1 MKDHEEG
8 RLKFKNV
15 MQPAEAAVYFEAIV
29 DGLRR
34 GSLQLQ
40 HTGEKLVLE
49 PVGDLKVEIK
59 ASRKDR
65 KQKLS
70 FEVNWK
76 SPKPAGTI
84 SNGANADEE
93 GADKDEA
100 DDAEA

>member
-84 SNGANADEE
+84 TND
-93 GADKDEA
+93 
-100 DDAEA
+100 DDAADPNEPDDEP